1 MTDHSVPRVSR
12 NPFVDEILISAKEES
27 ILWHVLVGVRQAM
40 GAPDEASANPLA
52 ISTAKRM
59 LDAGWVELCETDPTY
74 SVIRIISNSDAEVLL
89 ADFNSWKIP
98 APGANQLVLRTTD
111 IGDAAFKAGTRLG
124 L

>member
-1 MTDHSVPRVSR
+1 MTDRSVPRVSR
-12 NPFVDEILISAKEES
+12 DPFVDEILISAKEES

-59 LDAGWVELCETDPTY
+59 LDAGWVELCETHPTY
-74 SVIRIISNSDAEVLL
+74 SLIRIISNSDAEVLL
-89 ADFNSWKIP
+89 ADFDSWKIP

>member
-12 NPFVDEILISAKEES
+12 DPFVDEILISAKEES

-74 SVIRIISNSDAEVLL
+74 SLIRIISNSDAEVLL
-89 ADFNSWKIP
+89 TDFDSWKIP